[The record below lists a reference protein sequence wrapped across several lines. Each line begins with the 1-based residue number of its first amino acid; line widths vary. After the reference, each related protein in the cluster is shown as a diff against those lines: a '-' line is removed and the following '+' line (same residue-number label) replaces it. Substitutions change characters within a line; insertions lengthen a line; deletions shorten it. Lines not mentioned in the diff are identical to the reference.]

1 MSQQSDTLLSIV
13 MLSQKI
19 HSDFSTVLTYLD
31 HDAMLIGCRF
41 SANQDPLSKWV
52 EKATQRAKGNTQST
66 VVRSI
71 KDHVSVS

>member
-52 EKATQRAKGNTQST
+52 EKATQRAKGST
-66 VVRSI
+66 P
-71 KDHVSVS
+71 SV